1 MYGCPWFIKLSAIQA
16 GLVRLRY
23 VNVGVKF
30 PGSVVT
36 VFLVPPH
43 GKNFLNVGGG
53 LNVFRITEP
62 DKLRHFFICAKD
74 IVKGTAV
81 LHIVRHGVTGIDNRR
96 KKVIPIE
103 KVRHMKMDG
112 EAAVRERLFY
122 FW

>member
-1 MYGCPWFIKLSAIQA
+1 MGQWFIKLSAIQA

-62 DKLRHFFICAKD
+62 DKLRHFFIRTEYLV
-74 IVKGTAV
+74 ISPTV
-81 LHIVRHGVTGIDNRR
+81 LFVTRQGIAGIDNSR
-96 KKVIPIE
+96 KKVIQIE
-103 KVRHMKMDG
+103 KVRHMQMNI
-112 EAAVRERLFY
+112 EATERERLFY
-122 FW
+122 FR